1 VRKIAATLALTLL
14 ASGATLA
21 QPAGHDVETVTSQAQ
36 KIPPDTV
43 IHDFVKSYAKPT
55 PLMGKFARWSPGSPL
70 CPQATGLTPAIN
82 LFVRDRIRAVAGQV
96 GAPLAKL
103 PCRPNMVVLFT
114 PHPQALLDAIR
125 NSRSDLLGYHFV
137 AQEAAMTRVSH
148 PIQAWYA
155 TATRD
160 YNGVLRADD
169 PQAFDQCVLEH
180 SLIACSAASMGTH
193 VKDGERSEMSTVTVV
208 VDSGRIA
215 GLQLGAVADYI
226 AMLALSQTS
235 AFETCQPLISIANLM
250 SPDCVAQKAQELTDT
265 DIAFLKGLYAMD
277 PDILGVGQPA
287 RLAHQMEVALGKR

>member
-1 VRKIAATLALTLL
+1 VRKLAATLALTLL
-14 ASGATLA
+14 SCGTALA
-21 QPAGHDVETVTSQAQ
+21 QPGHDVETVTTEAR

-43 IHDFVKSYAKPT
+43 IHDFIKSYAKPA
-55 PLMGKFARWSPGSPL
+55 PLMGKFARWSAGSPL
-70 CPQATGLTPAIN
+70 CPEATGLTPSIN
-82 LFVRDRIRAVAGQV
+82 IFVRDRIRAVAGQV
-96 GAPLAKL
+96 GAPLQAKL

-125 NSRSDLLGYHFV
+125 TSRSDLLGYHFI
-137 AQEAAMTRVSH
+137 AQEAAATKVSH

-160 YNGVLRADD
+160 FNGALRPDD
-169 PQAFDQCVLEH
+169 IHWIEDHCGDYCSYA
-180 SLIACSAASMGTH
+180 SLGTH
-193 VKDGERSEMSTVTVV
+193 IRDGMRSEMSTVTVV

-235 AFETCQPLISIANLM
+235 AFETCQPLVSIANLM
-250 SPDCVAQKAQELTDT
+250 SPDCAAQKAQELTDT

-277 PDILGVGQPA
+277 PNVGGEGQPA
-287 RLAHQMEVALGKR
+287 RLAHQMEVSLGKR